1 MTIGIAYVDGPR
13 LARSLFAA
21 ADWVAAGRDEINRI
35 NVFPVPDGDT
45 GTNFS
50 LTLRAVAD
58 ALRALGDAPLPDTA
72 RTMARAAVLGARG
85 NSGMMLAHFLMGFAE
100 SVGDRPAATTRD
112 VAAALRQGADRL
124 YESLDDPREGTIL
137 TVAREAAAAAERAA
151 AETGDVGEFM
161 RRLLAEGEAALA
173 RTPELMAV
181 LKEAGV
187 VDAGGKGF
195 VRMIEGVVRY
205 IEGDP
210 ILPLADPNGASPS
223 AVQVPAATVEIAAER
238 DFQFCTEVLVR
249 GEQLPPANEV
259 RAAMHGFG
267 GSVVVAVMS
276 DILKVH
282 VHTDTPEAVFSY
294 AARWGR
300 VETTKADDM
309 RAQHR
314 RLAHVDRRPV
324 AVVTDSSSDLADS
337 ILDRHHIA
345 IVPLQVVFGNETF
358 RDRVELRPDEFYR
371 RLRTARDLP
380 TTSQPTPAEFVRV
393 LRDARSEADE
403 VVAVLLSG
411 SLSGTYASA
420 QASVRAAGISGVHL
434 VDSRSA
440 SLGVGMLALR
450 GAELAESGWPAA
462 EIAAELERVRG
473 QAGMLLTVDRY
484 DNLLRSGRVSRGK
497 AWIAGM
503 LDVKPIL
510 SLDPEGRVIPVDRV
524 RGRDQLV
531 PRVLAL
537 LEKRLTPRPRVVR
550 FGVVHTVAPE
560 MAERVR
566 TALVAAYRPRDC
578 FVTLATGVLGTHVGE
593 GAWAIFYQVEDGT
606 PARLDTATA
615 GAEGSTRMQERIAR

>member
-1 MTIGIAYVDGPR
+1 MTVGIAYLDGPR
-13 LARSLFAA
+13 LSRSLFAA
-21 ADWVAAGRDEINRI
+21 ADWVAAGREEINRI

-45 GTNFS
+45 GTNFT

-72 RTMARAAVLGARG
+72 KTAARAAVLGARG

-100 SVGDRPAATTRD
+100 ALGDTRQATTRD
-112 VAAALRQGADRL
+112 IAAGLSRGADRL

-151 AETGDVGEFM
+151 AGSDDIGEFM
-161 RRLLAEGEAALA
+161 AGLLAEAERALA

-195 VRMIEGVVRY
+195 VRMIEGVVRF

-210 ILPLADPNGASPS
+210 ILA
-223 AVQVPAATVEIAAER
+223 VPAEQLASQMAPAAMIEVAAER

-259 RAAMHGFG
+259 RAAMHAFG
-267 GSVVVAVMS
+267 GSIVVAVIA
-276 DILKVH
+276 DILKLH
-282 VHTDTPEAVFSY
+282 VHTDTPEAVFNY

-309 RAQHR
+309 RVQHR
-314 RLAHVDRRPV
+314 RLAHVERRPLV
-324 AVVTDSSSDLADS
+324 VVTDSSADLPDGV
-337 ILDRHHIA
+337 LDRHHIA
-345 IVPLQVVFGNETF
+345 MVPLQVMFGDETF

-371 RLRTARDLP
+371 RLRAAKDLP
-380 TTSQPTPAEFVRV
+380 TTSQPTPAEFVRT
-393 LRDARSEADE
+393 LRDAREQADE

-411 SLSGTYASA
+411 SLSGTCQAA
-420 QASVRAAGISGVHL
+420 QAAVRAAGLTNVL
-434 VDSRSA
+434 VVDSRTA
-440 SLGVGMLALR
+440 SLGLGLRALR
-450 GAELAESGWPAA
+450 AAELAESGWKGA
-462 EIAAELERVRG
+462 EIARELDRVGR
-473 QAGMLLTVDRY
+473 QSGMFLTVDRY
-484 DNLLRSGRVSRGK
+484 DYLLRGGRVTRGK
-497 AWIAGM
+497 AWLAGL

-510 SLDPEGRVIPVDRV
+510 SIDPTGRVVPVDRV
-524 RGRDQLV
+524 RGRENVV
-531 PRVLAL
+531 PRVLSL
-537 LEKRLTPRPRVVR
+537 LERQLTPRPKAVR
-550 FGVVHTVAPE
+550 FGVAHADAPE

-578 FVTLATGVLGTHVGE
+578 MVSLATGVLGTHVGP
-593 GAWAIFYQVEDGT
+593 GAWAVFFQVEDG
-606 PARLDTATA
+606 AA
-615 GAEGSTRMQERIAR
+615 